1 VLSQAVA
8 DAGALEPAHPQ
19 RSRARLLRNWVRL
32 FREQFAEAL
41 GDVDDLMAAMRSN
54 PQTFPEDLA
63 GAARLR
69 SALLR
74 QTDDPRAA
82 ERSAQEA
89 LETASKRLGPH
100 HNQTVLALV
109 DLSLAYSRNG
119 KTEAALATA
128 ELACQRALE
137 AYGGSQTHPNVLKA
151 RVARAEAMAASGQV
165 TRAIR
170 ETEQA
175 IEDAEALF
183 GPGSLMAEQYRRTLA
198 GLQKTGRASREPP
211 RQPLKTP
218 FGSSGESGIWL
229 YRRSP

>member
-1 VLSQAVA
+1 
-8 DAGALEPAHPQ
+8 
-19 RSRARLLRNWVRL
+19 
-32 FREQFAEAL
+32 
-41 GDVDDLMAAMRSN
+41 
-54 PQTFPEDLA
+54 
-63 GAARLR
+63 
-69 SALLR
+69 
-74 QTDDPRAA
+74 
-82 ERSAQEA
+82 
-89 LETASKRLGPH
+89 
-100 HNQTVLALV
+100 
-109 DLSLAYSRNG
+109 
-119 KTEAALATA
+119 
-128 ELACQRALE
+128 
-137 AYGGSQTHPNVLKA
+137 
-151 RVARAEAMAASGQV
+151 MAASGQV